1 MLNDDEWLSLAQ
13 GLVRATKANA
23 LKWSVLGPETPE
35 NAPRDPTYRAS
46 VGELTEYRIWAK
58 DSDGRVPFILA
69 VLRSKDIFDH
79 PDLLD
84 TYETGFFDIGD
95 GSTSDWVC
103 DVYAAAAR
111 SATNA
116 PLIVSSLLEELSD
129 LQRQTPGSETK

>member
-13 GLVRATKANA
+13 VLVRATKTNV

-35 NAPRDPTYRAS
+35 NALRDPTYRAS

-58 DSDGRVPFILA
+58 DNDGRVPFILA
-69 VLRSKDIFDH
+69 VLRAKDIFDQLE
-79 PDLLD
+79 LLD

-95 GSTSDWVC
+95 GSTSDWVN
-103 DVYAAAAR
+103 DIYAAAAR

-116 PLIVSSLLEELSD
+116 PLIVSSLLEELND
-129 LQRQTPGSETK
+129 LLPQTPGTETN